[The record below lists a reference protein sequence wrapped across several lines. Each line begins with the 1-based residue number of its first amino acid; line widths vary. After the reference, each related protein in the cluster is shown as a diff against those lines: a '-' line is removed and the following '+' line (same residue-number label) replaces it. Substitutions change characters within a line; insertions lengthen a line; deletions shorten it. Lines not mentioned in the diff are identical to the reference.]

1 VAVFLPFGLP
11 ITVHR
16 DDPAGID
23 PKTGDPRSGT
33 VEPITL
39 DGCAVVALSEMSATA
54 SKENRGPGRTF
65 TSTRRILYA
74 PYGTDIRKE
83 DRVEYEGVL
92 YQVDGVPVQ
101 ERSPLSGTEGY
112 MKVALEVVDGP
123 LA

>member
-1 VAVFLPFGLP
+1 MLLPFGRP

-16 DDPAGID
+16 DNPAGVD
-23 PKTGDPRSGT
+23 PKTGDPRPGV
-33 VEPITL
+33 VEPITV
-39 DGCAVVALSEMSATA
+39 DGCAVVAVAEMSATGSA
-54 SKENRGPGRTF
+54 ETSAPGRTVA
-65 TSTRRILYA
+65 STRRILYA

-92 YQVDGVPVQ
+92 YQVDGVPIQ

-123 LA
+123 LT